1 MVLFIML
8 GACSQYDVMYTGQ
21 LPNRQKNVDAVA
33 AAQSPWGGDM
43 PPTLAKPQIRGDCEV
58 ELWVSEVQADPK
70 AVRDR
75 LGEYIELYNPSSN
88 SIRLNGWRL
97 SDMNQ
102 DTHTVQATRP
112 IVIQGHGYLVLG
124 VNSNSSTNGGIL
136 VDYQYQHFNLSN
148 REDQV
153 RLEDAC
159 GNLVDEFAYPGPR
172 GWPKVRAGVAME
184 RVGSKNLKKGV
195 GWKRVRARLQSGDRG
210 NPGQGPWPIQTERKK
225 NHDKNKKEEGDAVAR
240 KSVETT
246 TKAPRGAR
254 LLPTPWPPNATKQ
267 TTHRTND

>member
-1 MVLFIML
+1 
-8 GACSQYDVMYTGQ
+8 
-21 LPNRQKNVDAVA
+21 
-33 AAQSPWGGDM
+33 
-43 PPTLAKPQIRGDCEV
+43 
-58 ELWVSEVQADPK
+58 
-70 AVRDR
+70 
-75 LGEYIELYNPSSN
+75 
-88 SIRLNGWRL
+88 
-97 SDMNQ
+97 MNQ

-210 NPGQGPWPIQTERKK
+210 NPGQGPWPP
-225 NHDKNKKEEGDAVAR
+225 GLP
-240 KSVETT
+240 
-246 TKAPRGAR
+246 APLPPPVLVPLRPPAGTGAR
-254 LLPTPWPPNATKQ
+254 LLFRINLGATPMAWRPMRARRKRKRRRARKTPRSASTPVL
-267 TTHRTND
+267 RP